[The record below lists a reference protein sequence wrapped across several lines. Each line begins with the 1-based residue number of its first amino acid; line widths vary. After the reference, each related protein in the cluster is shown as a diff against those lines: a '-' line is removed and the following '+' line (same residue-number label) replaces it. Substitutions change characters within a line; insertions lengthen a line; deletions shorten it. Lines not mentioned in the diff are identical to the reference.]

1 MRGVCGYYVFV
12 VEIFLMAT
20 ANFLLFKETLTEE
33 YKILFENDR
42 YAYVASKNTPL
53 ELAEKMTKGLA
64 DGKAS
69 KDGEG
74 IKKTCERLKIKH
86 TYKAIREF
94 LMS

>member
-1 MRGVCGYYVFV
+1 
-12 VEIFLMAT
+12 
-20 ANFLLFKETLTEE
+20 
-33 YKILFENDR
+33 
-42 YAYVASKNTPL
+42 
-53 ELAEKMTKGLA
+53 MTKGLTN
-64 DGKAS
+64 GSAS